1 MGFPFRFIYALVLVV
16 FLQKTAVAQVPSL
29 QKVNGYPAIE
39 VFDILV
45 DAKGFLWIASNIGV
59 SKYDGVTFTSYTN
72 PKQSSISAT
81 GLVEDK
87 YGRIWFNNFNGQIF
101 YIENEQMKLLT
112 TYDFTIEPNFP
123 HFGLFKD
130 KLVVTSK
137 RGLFVCDLKTL
148 KSHYEACR
156 NAPGMGTRSLSIL
169 SDRVIACSDKGFFV
183 YTAGTGLNLVKL
195 NDVDNKAIF
204 ESSGTLNV
212 KTYNDTAFLYCNPL
226 KLVYKIVV
234 AGNLLKAAGEIKVTD
249 YVNNVEAVNKGYWI
263 NTTTCSIKKP
273 GNDSLKGYDLNCL
286 IIDKLG
292 HPWYGSLQKGLLRNF
307 ENEDPLKDQCD
318 ITLLNGDIVQSLL
331 RSGNDLI
338 IGTQNGRLLKYNPVT
353 KKEVLLTEIPKE
365 ESAVA
370 YLKLIDSNKILF
382 GSSFH
387 TFIYNPSTDKVEN
400 SFPTKS
406 IKQADTLDHAFIIA
420 TSAGLFVQMK
430 PGNLSAYRD
439 WKASFFDN
447 YKGLSELGATSNL
460 TWMSEHRARAVC
472 CLPESK
478 TIWAA
483 FTNGVFKINHNG
495 ATAFLF
501 NNLPVYASSL
511 VSYHHKVIVGT
522 FNSGILIIDG
532 EKVKQLSTGDGL
544 SSNIILKLKRTG
556 DDLWVYNNND
566 LVQIIDLNTSR
577 IKNAYKLPGI
587 DDPVVTSA
595 DEIDGQPFLA
605 NVNGLYKIAKLP
617 TNNNPAPI
625 YFNSVK
631 INGVDTVSVN
641 GLVLQ
646 SNQNDVQVN
655 LGIPALLNGRDI
667 SIRYRLADNG
677 PSKWA
682 VSLPG
687 ERGIRFGSLMPGKYR
702 FDAQAFIPQLNT
714 TSQLIHLNFT
724 ILAPWWKRWWAI
736 SCFALLGSVAIYA
749 ISRLY
754 YLNLLSAEKAEYE
767 KRLAVEIER
776 HRISNDMHDD
786 ISASLSAIKL
796 YTSTLRHSGSV
807 PGEFSNIYEMVN
819 DLSDRTREVIWSLN
833 KEFNTLES
841 LIDFM
846 VSTAGKLLTHSG
858 VNLKTSLPE
867 HIPDVNIANDKRQ
880 DIFMVVKELFH
891 NVLKHAQAT
900 DVWFTLNISES
911 HLEIMVRDNGIGMPN
926 NQKGKINGQGL
937 SNIKK
942 RMQTLHGELHI
953 GTDNGTIVN
962 LKIPL

>member
-1 MGFPFRFIYALVLVV
+1 
-16 FLQKTAVAQVPSL
+16 
-29 QKVNGYPAIE
+29 
-39 VFDILV
+39 
-45 DAKGFLWIASNIGV
+45 
-59 SKYDGVTFTSYTN
+59 
-72 PKQSSISAT
+72 
-81 GLVEDK
+81 
-87 YGRIWFNNFNGQIF
+87 
-101 YIENEQMKLLT
+101 
-112 TYDFTIEPNFP
+112 
-123 HFGLFKD
+123 
-130 KLVVTSK
+130 
-137 RGLFVCDLKTL
+137 
-148 KSHYEACR
+148 
-156 NAPGMGTRSLSIL
+156 
-169 SDRVIACSDKGFFV
+169 
-183 YTAGTGLNLVKL
+183 
-195 NDVDNKAIF
+195 
-204 ESSGTLNV
+204 
-212 KTYNDTAFLYCNPL
+212 
-226 KLVYKIVV
+226 
-234 AGNLLKAAGEIKVTD
+234 
-249 YVNNVEAVNKGYWI
+249 
-263 NTTTCSIKKP
+263 
-273 GNDSLKGYDLNCL
+273 
-286 IIDKLG
+286 
-292 HPWYGSLQKGLLRNF
+292 
-307 ENEDPLKDQCD
+307 
-318 ITLLNGDIVQSLL
+318 
-331 RSGNDLI
+331 
-338 IGTQNGRLLKYNPVT
+338 
-353 KKEVLLTEIPKE
+353 
-365 ESAVA
+365 
-370 YLKLIDSNKILF
+370 
-382 GSSFH
+382 
-387 TFIYNPSTDKVEN
+387 
-400 SFPTKS
+400 
-406 IKQADTLDHAFIIA
+406 
-420 TSAGLFVQMK
+420 
-430 PGNLSAYRD
+430 
-439 WKASFFDN
+439 
-447 YKGLSELGATSNL
+447 
-460 TWMSEHRARAVC
+460 
-472 CLPESK
+472 
-478 TIWAA
+478 
-483 FTNGVFKINHNG
+483 
-495 ATAFLF
+495 
-501 NNLPVYASSL
+501 
-511 VSYHHKVIVGT
+511 
-522 FNSGILIIDG
+522 
-532 EKVKQLSTGDGL
+532 
-544 SSNIILKLKRTG
+544 
-556 DDLWVYNNND
+556 
-566 LVQIIDLNTSR
+566 
-577 IKNAYKLPGI
+577 
-587 DDPVVTSA
+587 
-595 DEIDGQPFLA
+595 
-605 NVNGLYKIAKLP
+605 
-617 TNNNPAPI
+617 
-625 YFNSVK
+625 
-631 INGVDTVSVN
+631 
-641 GLVLQ
+641 VLQ
-646 SNQNDVQVN
+646 CNQNDVQVN

-724 ILAPWWKRWWAI
+724 ILAPWWKRWWVI